1 MYKPKSELLKEL
13 YERGYVHQCTDVEK
27 LDKIAENNVITG
39 YIGFDCTAESLHV
52 GSLIQLMLLRIM
64 QKTGHQPIALLGGG
78 TSKVGDPSGKDKTRE
93 LIDINQIKKNS
104 DFTRLINKL

>member
-39 YIGFDCTAESLHV
+39 YIGL
-52 GSLIQLMLLRIM
+52 
-64 QKTGHQPIALLGGG
+64 IALL
-78 TSKVGDPSGKDKTRE
+78 KVYMLE
-93 LIDINQIKKNS
+93 V
-104 DFTRLINKL
+104 